1 MQIRKMT
8 LMLAALG
15 ALSMTLTACG
25 DGGRESL
32 TCTDNTG
39 CLENEICHPTA
50 GVCVQT
56 CTTTADCPDSAKN
69 CAAVSGTNAQ
79 LICKCS
85 TPELCQRDE
94 RVADA
99 STLTCLSGVSVCA
112 PTGTTAGCTT
122 NADCTGG
129 QVCDTASG
137 TCKAPTT
144 GTTCQ
149 GEGKSTC
156 NYGEFCSTGTCTAV
170 PAPTCAN
177 FDPSKGGKTP
187 VFNPA
192 TSTGPI
198 IYEVTKLYFR
208 PETTADYSTP
218 FCGTNDVVKVRVKAY
233 QAGNNTFPE
242 QSSGLNGLFYVTVDG
257 DEIAGTSQLRPSDYS
272 VSADRKQA
280 TMNMSFCPA
289 RGSTTISL
297 GLYFT
302 GGNEICA
309 QINK

>member
-69 CAAVSGTNAQ
+69 CAAIGGTNTQ

-99 STLTCLSGVSVCA
+99 STLTCLSGASVCA

-144 GTTCQ
+144 GATCQ
-149 GEGKSTC
+149 GTSKSTC
-156 NYGEFCSTGTCTAV
+156 NYGEFCSSGACAA
-170 PAPTCAN
+170 APVA
-177 FDPSKGGKTP
+177 
-187 VFNPA
+187 PA
-192 TSTGPI
+192 TCENFS
-198 IYEVTKLYFR
+198 KSR
-208 PETTADYSTP
+208 PEWSASTSNGPVIYNVSLVRYETASSNCDQSGGQADA
-218 FCGTNDVVKVRVKAY
+218 FIVRVNAY
-233 QAGNNTFPE
+233 RTDADWPATRAGLAGF
-242 QSSGLNGLFYVTVDG
+242 FYVTTGGAETDIVNKG
-257 DEIAGTSQLRPSDYS
+257 LLIPNTGYNRNTSNLKDAEFNVALCRGP
-272 VSADRKQA
+272 
-280 TMNMSFCPA
+280 
-289 RGSTTISL
+289 GSTTIQP
-297 GLYFT
+297 GFYFT
-302 GGNEICA
+302 GGNPVCP
-309 QINK
+309 NLSR